1 MKIWV
6 KLLVG
11 SIIGITL
18 GAVLPAAGSSLDVVA
33 FLSRLSIQIGR
44 YVVFPLT
51 FFGLVI
57 GTYELRRERKLAGVY
72 GRLLLY
78 LLGTTVLLILLGVGT
93 LLAFS
98 PERIPIIVEQEPVFR
113 LPGIRETLLA
123 LFPEN
128 LFHALVGSGSVLLPV
143 AFLAV
148 LVGVNLTFDL
158 HVTNPVVQL
167 ADSLSRIFYHI
178 NSLLSELFGFAMVV
192 IVAAFLMNVRQSD
205 LGLFR
210 QILVILAIDC
220 ALVIF
225 AVYPALLYLLG
236 ERENPYKW
244 LYGSLA
250 AALVGFFSGDVYLSI
265 TMLAKHGREN
275 LGVPRRVGSAVYSLF
290 AIFGRAGSAL
300 VAAASFLLI
309 LRSYSSLEISF
320 LQVLWTL
327 GFALLVSVALG
338 GVPGMGAYVAVAWL
352 CGMFGRGLQE
362 GYLILKPI
370 APLLISLGV
379 LLDVLTSG
387 FVAMLV
393 ARKVE
398 AWEAVEPQDF
408 V

>member
-1 MKIWV
+1 
-6 KLLVG
+6 
-11 SIIGITL
+11 
-18 GAVLPAAGSSLDVVA
+18 
-33 FLSRLSIQIGR
+33 
-44 YVVFPLT
+44 
-51 FFGLVI
+51 
-57 GTYELRRERKLAGVY
+57 
-72 GRLLLY
+72 
-78 LLGTTVLLILLGVGT
+78 
-93 LLAFS
+93 
-98 PERIPIIVEQEPVFR
+98 
-113 LPGIRETLLA
+113 
-123 LFPEN
+123 
-128 LFHALVGSGSVLLPV
+128 
-143 AFLAV
+143 
-148 LVGVNLTFDL
+148 
-158 HVTNPVVQL
+158 
-167 ADSLSRIFYHI
+167 
-178 NSLLSELFGFAMVV
+178 MVV

-275 LGVPRRVGSAVYSLF
+275 LGVPRRVGSAAYSLF

-309 LRSYSSLEISF
+309 LRSYSSLDISF